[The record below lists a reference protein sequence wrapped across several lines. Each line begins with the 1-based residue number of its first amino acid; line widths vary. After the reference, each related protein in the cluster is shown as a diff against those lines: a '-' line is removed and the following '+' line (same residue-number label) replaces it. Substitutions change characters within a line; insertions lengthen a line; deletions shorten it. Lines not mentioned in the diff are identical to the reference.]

1 MTVALALHSTLNHPE
16 KSKTYTRM
24 LFLDYSSAF
33 NTIRPMRLTVPQP
46 LTMAYRGLVESIL
59 TSGITVW
66 YGNTTQAER
75 KSLQRVVKTAERI
88 IGSGL
93 PAMDTIYTQHCRR
106 RVQNILKDSH
116 HPAHPL
122 FVWRD
127 SGDNLR
133 HHRPES
139 FSTHKT
145 RFFNK
150 FSLFLPL
157 VAEDINDGSQY
168 ER

>member
-1 MTVALALHSTLNHPE
+1 MMKKAGLC
-16 KSKTYTRM
+16 
-24 LFLDYSSAF
+24 
-33 NTIRPMRLTVPQP
+33 PQP

-75 KSLQRVVKTAERI
+75 KSLQRVVKNAERI
-88 IGSGL
+88 IGSDL
-93 PAMDTIYTQHCRR
+93 PAMDTIYTQRCRR
-106 RVQNILKDSH
+106 RAQSILKDGH

-127 SGDNLR
+127 SGHNLR

-139 FSTHKT
+139 LSTHTT
-145 RFFNK
+145 RFFNR
-150 FSLFLPL
+150 FFPATVRL
-157 VAEDINDGSQY
+157 VAEDIKDGSQY
-168 ER
+168 DR